1 MDVYSARLLGK
12 AATARQEKFL
22 GPAWCSLAIRRK
34 GDQEKRWSHRQ
45 HTIQTKPFGE
55 EKVGTGHVDTKKNIS
70 ARCKRFVRNTRMDFG
85 ALKAVL
91 FLHSMGISWEQKA
104 AFMWRTHHFRAHILA
119 SEPPEFCE
127 AEGQNSD
134 ELAGIHIHREETKWV
149 LGSPLKKYNVLFFF
163 PQEWR
168 WNLVSCVW
176 LNALMVGLEHWGR
189 IYRKYLLLIW
199 SEEETRVSA
208 WHSKVALLST

>member
-1 MDVYSARLLGK
+1 MHSAVIPWMFIQPGCWGRLL
-12 AATARQEKFL
+12 QHV
-22 GPAWCSLAIRRK
+22 RRSFWDLP
-34 GDQEKRWSHRQ
+34 GVPWQS
-45 HTIQTKPFGE
+45 E
-55 EKVGTGHVDTKKNIS
+55 EKEIKRSDDPTGSTQSKQSHLERKRLAQVMLTQKNIS

-134 ELAGIHIHREETKWV
+134 ELAGIHIHREETK
-149 LGSPLKKYNVLFFF
+149 
-163 PQEWR
+163 
-168 WNLVSCVW
+168 
-176 LNALMVGLEHWGR
+176 
-189 IYRKYLLLIW
+189 
-199 SEEETRVSA
+199 
-208 WHSKVALLST
+208 

>member
-12 AATARQEKFL
+12 AAAARQEKFL
-22 GPAWCSLAIRRK
+22 GPAWRFLAVRRK

-70 ARCKRFVRNTRMDFG
+70 VRCKWFVRNTRMDFG

-104 AFMWRTHHFRAHILA
+104 AFMWRTHHFRAHITFLLQN
-119 SEPPEFCE
+119 P
-127 AEGQNSD
+127 QNSV
-134 ELAGIHIHREETKWV
+134 K
-149 LGSPLKKYNVLFFF
+149 LKVRIQMN
-163 PQEWR
+163 
-168 WNLVSCVW
+168 S
-176 LNALMVGLEHWGR
+176 LEFIFIG
-189 IYRKYLLLIW
+189 KKQ
-199 SEEETRVSA
+199 
-208 WHSKVALLST
+208 SKSWEAH